1 MFAQRW
7 KVFQY
12 FHIANRYCTNALPL
26 AKGRFW
32 HPAYLIVA
40 TLSIQEW
47 EMSHGPDFPCPNCVM
62 FVQKG
67 AMGKNADYERT
78 DWHGFGRMRFRREDS
93 TLQVEEV
100 SFNWLGSLVSDE
112 ELRPVSFESL
122 LPIPHE
128 FIGYHFGKAWCQ
140 VRPLSREI

>member
-1 MFAQRW
+1 
-7 KVFQY
+7 
-12 FHIANRYCTNALPL
+12 
-26 AKGRFW
+26 
-32 HPAYLIVA
+32 
-40 TLSIQEW
+40 
-47 EMSHGPDFPCPNCVM
+47 M

-67 AMGKNADYERT
+67 VMGQNEDYERT
-78 DWHGFGRMRFRREDS
+78 DWHGYGRMRHRREDD

-128 FIGYHFGKAWCQ
+128 FIGYHLGKAWCQ
-140 VRPLSREI
+140 VRHMPELDDDEEFKKWVMSKDRVRYRKELSKL